1 MSRRLVDGQC
11 PHITNQFASVDT
23 EVESLAR
30 RKYQANCASERIRR
44 NERESAR
51 KGGRRLYRTLMCA
64 GMEMAPPSYLTEIAN
79 HSCH

>member
-30 RKYQANCASERIRR
+30 RKYQANCASERTQWG
-44 NERESAR
+44 ERESAR
-51 KGGRRLYRTLMCA
+51 KGEGEGYIGRLCA
-64 GMEMAPPSYLTEIAN
+64 RV
-79 HSCH
+79 